1 MILSTLQTPA
11 RNEAERATIGF
22 PQRAVPKSFVTILF
36 LRYGGR
42 VDSVSRLIP
51 GEIAP
56 RSGVYRV
63 HHYAHRMPHLV
74 TVTVGTILPECKRCG
89 DKVRFAPM
97 IAAESIEEDVDFAG
111 QDFAA

>member
-1 MILSTLQTPA
+1 MLCYNFRFAFT
-11 RNEAERATIGF
+11 G
-22 PQRAVPKSFVTILF
+22 VW
-36 LRYGGR
+36 
-42 VDSVSRLIP
+42 VDSSSRFVP
-51 GEIAP
+51 GAVAP

-74 TVTVGTILPECKRCG
+74 TIAAGAVLPECKRCG

-97 IAAESIEEDVDFAG
+97 IAAEPINVDVDFID

>member
-1 MILSTLQTPA
+1 MH
-11 RNEAERATIGF
+11 
-22 PQRAVPKSFVTILF
+22 PKSFVTILF
-36 LRYGGR
+36 RRYGGR
-42 VDSVSRLIP
+42 LDSLSRLIP
-51 GEIAP
+51 GAVAP

-74 TVTVGTILPECKRCG
+74 TVTIGTVLPECKRCG

-97 IAAESIEEDVDFAG
+97 IAAEPISNDVDFLE

>member
-1 MILSTLQTPA
+1 MP
-11 RNEAERATIGF
+11 
-22 PQRAVPKSFVTILF
+22 VTILRSPF
-36 LRYGGR
+36 YGGW
-42 VDSVSRLIP
+42 VDSSSRFVP
-51 GEIAP
+51 GAIAP

-74 TVTVGTILPECKRCG
+74 TITAGAVLPECKRCG

-97 IAAESIEEDVDFAG
+97 IAAEPIEVDVDFID

>member
-1 MILSTLQTPA
+1 M
-11 RNEAERATIGF
+11 
-22 PQRAVPKSFVTILF
+22 
-36 LRYGGR
+36 
-42 VDSVSRLIP
+42 DSVSRLIP

-97 IAAESIEEDVDFAG
+97 IAAEPISNDVDFLE